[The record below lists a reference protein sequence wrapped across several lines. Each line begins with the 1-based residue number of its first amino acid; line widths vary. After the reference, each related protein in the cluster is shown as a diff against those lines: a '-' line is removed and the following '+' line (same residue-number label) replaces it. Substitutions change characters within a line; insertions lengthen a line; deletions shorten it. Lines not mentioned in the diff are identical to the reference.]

1 MSGLM
6 RGMWKRSHGL
16 DSKAPAIERVGQ
28 QICQPYSH
36 RATSLLYTKEQ
47 PTTSAIRQRHS
58 QDCQAGAST
67 LPLRL
72 QTVRLGNNILHNAAS
87 QKYWRYPP
95 LLTILCNHRNRLAVV
110 FGDDAVHQRLAIWL
124 KRNLLA
130 NAEIKHMGVGPHL
143 AEKLQAS
150 DDSVIQI
157 DQLGFIQFVDVNF
170 HNRTLSRQSKS
181 CARPGWQLL
190 TLMLTASDRVP
201 VATAPV

>member
-1 MSGLM
+1 MVLDACGFGRSEHSADKNQMHFPVSGIG
-6 RGMWKRSHGL
+6 RAFQGNHRQEWAPRS
-16 DSKAPAIERVGQ
+16 SP
-28 QICQPYSH
+28 P
-36 RATSLLYTKEQ
+36 
-47 PTTSAIRQRHS
+47 PSAIRQRHS

-95 LLTILCNHRNRLAVV
+95 LLTILCNHRNRFAVV